1 MAGGQSA
8 SLAQGTA
15 APAVAIELTGL
26 ALTLVQESLQS
37 GMMGQTV
44 TASTGTA
51 TPSVSITLTGQS
63 LEAQQGVLT
72 LDANFDTYLTA
83 SQGTATPVV
92 TVELTGQS
100 LTAAQGTIEPGAA
113 TTNIDLTGQELT
125 AGQGSLSNAVDSSIT
140 GLDLT
145 SGTGTLTG
153 VASGGVTDIELSGQV
168 ISAYTGVI
176 SPNGGVSSFSGGGGS
191 FFYDSSPR
199 KLRKLRDDEAAQR
212 EMLEALAIEHVVVE
226 KAKLKKVATVT
237 LRDIV
242 GKRRYEKMDVEARL
256 TLEAKIQ
263 KIQHR
268 HRLVRED
275 EELLLM

>member
-26 ALTLVQESLQS
+26 ALTFAQESLQS

-51 TPSVSITLTGQS
+51 TPVVSITLTGQ
-63 LEAQQGVLT
+63 LMEAQQGVLT
-72 LDANFDTYLTA
+72 LDANFDTYITA

-92 TVELTGQS
+92 TVALTGQS

-113 TTNIDLTGQELT
+113 TTNIDLTGQALT

-145 SGTGTLTG
+145 LGTGTLTG

-168 ISAYTGVI
+168 ISAYTG
-176 SPNGGVSSFSGGGGS
+176 NLTNQGGEIDGIPSTEGGGS
-191 FFYDSSPR
+191 WNLLRGRQRR
-199 KLRKLRDDEAAQR
+199 KKPTIIKFSDFETRDKYEAALAAAAMPLVQAVPIER
-212 EMLEALAIEHVVVE
+212 EIDTSEQVKPEAESIDSDDDD
-226 KAKLKKVATVT
+226 KLIMA
-237 LRDIV
+237 
-242 GKRRYEKMDVEARL
+242 
-256 TLEAKIQ
+256 
-263 KIQHR
+263 
-268 HRLVRED
+268 LVMR
-275 EELLLM
+275 MFH